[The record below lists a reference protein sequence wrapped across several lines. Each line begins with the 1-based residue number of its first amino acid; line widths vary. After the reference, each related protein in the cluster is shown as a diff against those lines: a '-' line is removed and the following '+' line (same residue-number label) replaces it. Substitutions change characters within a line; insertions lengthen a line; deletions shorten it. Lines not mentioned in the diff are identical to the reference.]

1 MQGPLGVSPFIF
13 LSLNSFIEHE
23 AEHKIINPSQY
34 RAYASRHGLVKIRK
48 LDKNEPNDSAK
59 DNGTEKS

>member
-1 MQGPLGVSPFIF
+1 LD
-13 LSLNSFIEHE
+13 SFIEHE

-34 RAYASRHGLVKIRK
+34 RAYASRRGLVKIRK
-48 LDKNEPNDSAK
+48 LDENEPNDSAK